1 MPTSNPIE
9 ILLEHD
15 RWATQNI
22 IDVCKTLPP
31 EKFHQRFEMGPGSLH
46 DTVTHIIMALRV
58 WEDVLAT
65 REVRPRLETTPRSL
79 AELQSLFDESSS
91 AFAAVARKHPL
102 DDTVI
107 RERDGQKY
115 VFSRAGVIS
124 HVATHGMHHRAQ
136 CLNMLRHLGVNPL
149 PQSSVAEWM
158 RLADP
163 KR

>member
-22 IDVCKTLPP
+22 IDVCKKLPP
-31 EKFHQRFEMGPGSLH
+31 EHFHQRFEMGPGSLH
-46 DTVTHIIMALRV
+46 DTVTHIITAMRV
-58 WEDVLAT
+58 WEDVLST
-65 REVRPRLETTPRSL
+65 RKLRPRLEGTTRSV
-79 AELQSLFDESSS
+79 AELQALFDESAS

-102 DDTVI
+102 DEIVT
-107 RERDGQKY
+107 RERDDHKW
-115 VFSRAGVIS
+115 VFSRAGVIA

-136 CLNMLRHLGVNPL
+136 CINMLRQLGVTPL
-149 PQSSVAEWM
+149 PNSSVADWM
-158 RLADP
+158 RWADP

>member
-15 RWATQNI
+15 RWGTQNI
-22 IDVCKTLPP
+22 IDVCKTLSP

-46 DTVTHIIMALRV
+46 DTVTHIITAMRV
-58 WEDVLAT
+58 WEDVLSV
-65 REVRPRLETTPRSL
+65 RQVRPRLEGSPRSV
-79 AELQSLFDESSS
+79 AELQALFDESAS

-102 DDTVI
+102 DETVV
-107 RERDGQKY
+107 RERDDHKW
-115 VFSRAGVIS
+115 VFSRAGVIT

-136 CLNMLRHLGVNPL
+136 CINMLRQLGVTPL
-149 PQSSVAEWM
+149 PNSSVADWM
-158 RLADP
+158 RWADP

>member
-1 MPTSNPIE
+1 MPTSNPID

-22 IDVCKTLPP
+22 IDVCKTLSP
-31 EKFHQRFEMGPGSLH
+31 EQFHRRFEMGPGSLH
-46 DTVTHIIMALRV
+46 DTVTHIITALRV
-58 WEDVLAT
+58 WEDTLST
-65 REVRPRLETTPRSL
+65 RETRPRLEGTTRSV
-79 AELQSLFDESSS
+79 AELQTLFDESAT

-102 DDTVI
+102 DATVI
-107 RERDGQKY
+107 RERDGHKY
-115 VFSRAGVIS
+115 VFSRAGVIA

-136 CLNMLRHLGVNPL
+136 CINMLRQLGLTPA
-149 PQSSVAEWM
+149 PHSSVAEWM

>member
-9 ILLEHD
+9 ILLEHY

-31 EKFHQRFEMGPGSLH
+31 EQFHQRFDMGPGSLH
-46 DTVTHIIMALRV
+46 DTVTHIITAMRV
-58 WEDVLAT
+58 WEDVLST
-65 REVRPRLETTPRSL
+65 REVRPRLEGTTRTV
-79 AELQSLFDESSS
+79 AQLQALFDESAS

-102 DDTVI
+102 DEIVV
-107 RERDGQKY
+107 RERDDHKW
-115 VFSRAGVIS
+115 VFSRAGVIT

-136 CLNMLRHLGVNPL
+136 CINMLRLLGVTPL
-149 PQSSVAEWM
+149 PKSSVADWM
-158 RLADP
+158 RWADP